1 MSELLNYDNHG
12 ILIPSRFKY
21 LLGKDVDEAVD
32 ILRNFGYKCS
42 QHYTCRSR
50 TEVINSYDEA
60 DFLVFYEKGK
70 NYVVKEIYSR
80 EEYLNL
86 AEK

>member
-1 MSELLNYDNHG
+1 MSGSLNYDNHG

-21 LLGKDVDEAVD
+21 LLGENVDEANS
-32 ILRNFGYKCS
+32 IIRNFGYKCS
-42 QHYTCRSR
+42 QHYTYRSR

-60 DFLVFYEKGK
+60 DFLIFYESSK
-70 NYVVKEIYSR
+70 NYIIKEIYSR